1 MENRFKGL
9 IESFIVIAI
18 LLSVYW
24 TLGFIIKKLF
34 NLEIRHK
41 YGYLACIVVG
51 FIMKRVLIEVLR

>member
-24 TLGFIIKKLF
+24 ILGFIIKKLF

-41 YGYLACIVVG
+41 YGYLTCIIGG
-51 FIMKRVLIEVLR
+51 FILKRFLIEVLR